1 MAVHSSTSDT
11 AHDRGVTR
19 EAKELVRAGWSVTAT
34 VEGWDDP
41 EPVGPGVPDIVAT
54 KRGTVRVVEVETVDD
69 DYEHR
74 TVRTAVNRRRNAVF
88 YAVIVDDNGRRIRY
102 TDAA

>member
-11 AHDRGVTR
+11 AHDQGVAR

-41 EPVGPGVPDIVAT
+41 EPVGPAVPDIVAT
-54 KRGTVRVVEVETVDD
+54 KRGTVRVVEVETDD
-69 DYEHR
+69 GCDHER
-74 TVRTAVNRRRNAVF
+74 MRRAVSRRRNAVF